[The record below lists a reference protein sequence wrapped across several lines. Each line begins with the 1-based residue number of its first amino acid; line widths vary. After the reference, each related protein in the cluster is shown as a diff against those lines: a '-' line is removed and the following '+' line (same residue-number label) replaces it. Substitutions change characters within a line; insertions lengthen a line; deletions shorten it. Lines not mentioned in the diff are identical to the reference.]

1 MNCDSAQA
9 ELSAALDGE
18 QSRLLT
24 AGLEEHLTRC
34 ADCQNW
40 QEAAHRL
47 TRRVRLTPARAIP
60 DQTPQILAAVLA
72 DRDTQRRPER
82 VWRLPRVGLG
92 AAALAQFVIFLPAVV
107 LGQAGIGIPPH
118 AAHELGAF
126 NLALAVGFAAAA
138 LRPARARGMLP
149 LVGVATAALVL
160 FAVVDTAHGQTTLL
174 AELPHVIAIAG
185 SLLLYML
192 ARTHQRDSDRPDPTG
207 QYPRGLRWASL
218 RRRPVAADA
227 GGR

>member
-1 MNCDSAQA
+1 VNCESARA

-24 AGLEEHLTRC
+24 AGFEEHLTRC

-40 QEAAHRL
+40 QDAAHQL
-47 TRRVRLTPARAIP
+47 TRRVRLIPARAIP
-60 DQTPQILAAVLA
+60 DQSPQIRAAVLA
-72 DRDTQRRPER
+72 DRATHRRPER
-82 VWRLPRVGLG
+82 VRRLPRVGL
-92 AAALAQFVIFLPAVV
+92 ATAALAQFVIVLPAFL
-107 LGQAGIGIPPH
+107 LGQAGIGVPPH

-160 FAVVDTAHGQTTLL
+160 LAIVDTANGQTTLL

-192 ARTHQRDSDRPDPTG
+192 ARTHQRDSDGPDPTG
-207 QYPRGLRWASL
+207 QHPRGRRWASL
-218 RRRPVAADA
+218 RRRSVAGT
-227 GGR
+227 GGL